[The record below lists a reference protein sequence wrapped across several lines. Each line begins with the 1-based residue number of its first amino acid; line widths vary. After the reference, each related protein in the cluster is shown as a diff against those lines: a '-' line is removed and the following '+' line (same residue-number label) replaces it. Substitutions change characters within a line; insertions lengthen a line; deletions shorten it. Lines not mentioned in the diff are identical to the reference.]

1 MTDSPREPAADHPAY
16 LRPYREALDRF
27 GPTFDA
33 TLWSSRPMQIV
44 RFRIIAQMIP
54 LDGRTVVDA
63 GCGLGDFA
71 AYLVQENIE
80 PRACIGLEALPEMV
94 EAANARNIPRASF
107 LVRDFAA
114 LPGAFLDLPG
124 ASTPDVIVFSGSLN
138 TFLPDDA
145 RVVLDRAWNAARI
158 AVVFNF
164 LSARGGM
171 SDPPDP
177 SPARRFDPLAMLD
190 WALARTPCVQFRQD
204 YFEGHDATI
213 ALSKRSP

>member
-1 MTDSPREPAADHPAY
+1 MTNSPREPAADHPAY

-54 LDGRTVVDA
+54 LDGRTIVDA

-71 AYLVQENIE
+71 AYLAQENIE

-94 EAANARNIPRASF
+94 EAANARNIPRTSF
-107 LVRDFAA
+107 LVSDFAA
-114 LPGAFLDLPG
+114 LPGAFLNLPG
-124 ASTPDVIVFSGSLN
+124 ASSPDVIVFSGSLN
-138 TFLPDDA
+138 TFAPDDA
-145 RVVLDRAWNAARI
+145 RAVLDRAWNAARI

-171 SDPPDP
+171 PDPPDP